1 MSFTAVAAEDHTAAV
16 AQAHTA
22 AANAATAAAAPVA
35 VREVPAIAVPAANGV
50 SNSSSSNNSSGA
62 NAASASSNGQQPQFS
77 SAAPRVHRP
86 IPQLLHLQGTK
97 KRLIIGL
104 VGLPARG
111 KTYVGQKLCRYL
123 NWIGY
128 RCATFSVGS
137 YRRKAVGPAAPPA
150 FFAPDNAAG
159 VAQREELARQALGD
173 LFTFLGSGGGQAAIY
188 DGTNSTVARRRMV
201 AAYVAEQERLLD
213 IQVQIVW
220 LEMVSTDASLVADNI
235 REAKLTSP
243 DAAGLSAEEA
253 QAFFAA
259 RIAQYEKCYEPLGF
273 DKAEDDLSYLVNYDT
288 GRRVIH
294 NKIQGFLMSKIGTI
308 GFCTDAQP
316 ELFGGEESRPRGPQ
330 ISCSYL
336 CVLVCCCLSKLLPIL
351 LLFPYPVVV
360 SSFLC
365 EQSESEPFPD
375 LHHSPRRIPAQRE
388 RFDRR

>member
-1 MSFTAVAAEDHTAAV
+1 MSFTAVAAEDHAAAM

-50 SNSSSSNNSSGA
+50 SNSSNISNSSGGA
-62 NAASASSNGQQPQFS
+62 NAVTAGSDGQQPHSS

-259 RIAQYEKCYEPLGF
+259 RIAQYEKCYEPLGH

-308 GFCTDAQP
+308 GFCTEGQP
-316 ELFGGEESRPRGPQ
+316 ELFGA
-330 ISCSYL
+330 SYL
-336 CVLVCCCLSKLLPIL
+336 GKPGHAVSSQLLIYMRSCL
-351 LLFPYPVVV
+351 LLFIQTASYPVVV
-360 SSFLC
+360 SYPVCCFQLSL
-365 EQSESEPFPD
+365 
-375 LHHSPRRIPAQRE
+375 
-388 RFDRR
+388 